1 MRALLGR
8 TPIRH
13 GYVSFPR
20 GKLTPRDS
28 ECHAWDWS
36 SRSSGR
42 DDVPWNSFLL
52 DGGYRTR
59 EMQNDALCDRQQRNC
74 ASWPGGAEKM
84 VAVCGVGRRTLEMEV
99 SRSPFAGTMMDSP
112 WESSRCSE
120 SSRRVEETWFLG
132 FEYFPTLCGKFRSDF
147 NFFSGKKQRQL
158 LLRKLNILEIPWK
171 DIILG
176 RVVY

>member
-1 MRALLGR
+1 MREIDRLGPPGETMSRGTVFFLTGDTERVKCR
-8 TPIRH
+8 TTLCATDSREIVR
-13 GYVSFPR
+13 R
-20 GKLTPRDS
+20 GR
-28 ECHAWDWS
+28 
-36 SRSSGR
+36 R
-42 DDVPWNSFLL
+42 
-52 DGGYRTR
+52 
-59 EMQNDALCDRQQRNC
+59 
-74 ASWPGGAEKM
+74 GAEKM

-158 LLRKLNILEIPWK
+158 LLRKLNILEIP
-171 DIILG
+171 
-176 RVVY
+176 